1 MSAAL
6 GLGVTVNV
14 HVDARTAIE
23 QSLLSV
29 DGRSRPV
36 LRLEGTRGYV
46 SVFADRPELLRLQEA
61 ISSVLADL
69 DAAEAQAR
77 ESAA

>member
-1 MSAAL
+1 M
-6 GLGVTVNV
+6 GLSVSV
-14 HVDARTAIE
+14 HVDARTAVE

-29 DGRSRPV
+29 DGRLRPVPV
-36 LRLEGTRGYV
+36 LRLSGERGHV
-46 SVFADRPELLRLQEA
+46 SVFADRPELLRLREA

-69 DAAEAQAR
+69 DAAEAQER

>member
-1 MSAAL
+1 M
-6 GLGVTVNV
+6 GLSVSV
-14 HVDARTAIE
+14 HVDARTAVE

-29 DGRSRPV
+29 DGRSLPV
-36 LRLEGTRGYV
+36 LGLSGERGHV
-46 SVFADRPELLRLQEA
+46 SVFADRPELLRLREA

-69 DAAEAQAR
+69 DAAEAQEG